1 MAHKKYFLLVLLLL
15 VFSGSVSFSQVD
27 NFITQYDPYILS
39 LKKYT
44 FYYPVD
50 DDPLSGTSNF
60 VVVMRGNIGNQKDA
74 FIKFIT
80 ADQVG
85 FDLAREFEDGYIQEV
100 NALDKRG
107 ILVPP
112 SKDVSGSY
120 FLELTVSGY
129 ADLTDTD
136 YEKMKK
142 LSGSETVP
150 VSTSMINSFAGIY
163 HNYPQKTDI
172 FKPTDET
179 WAEAQAFL
187 AGMNTRQKVDLGT
200 ITFKSPMIADIKNIT
215 ASESLAAGDKTIE
228 NKKTYAIA
236 ILNFKSLRDELMVYE
251 QDYYKKLYE
260 IFLKL
265 AGNSIYQDDYFKVVD
280 ELNDFKAIGFKD
292 RDDVYIVPEVKK
304 QLGNILEV
312 FILSTPI
319 KVDTNKTS
327 ESMISIEGQVVIDYF
342 RENIGGDKNRLNKY
356 IFDDYLSNDIN
367 RVKLQRD
374 IDLIR
379 NYYNIR

>member
-1 MAHKKYFLLVLLLL
+1 MAYKKYFLLILLLL
-15 VFSGSVSFSQVD
+15 IFSGNVSFSQVD

-50 DDPLSGTSNF
+50 DDPLSGSSNF
-60 VVVMRGNIGNQKDA
+60 VIVMRGNIGNQKDA

-85 FDLAREFEDGYIQEV
+85 FDVAREFEDGYIQEV

-120 FLELTVSGY
+120 FLELTISGY

-163 HNYPQKTDI
+163 HNYPQKTDL
-172 FKPTDET
+172 FKPTDKS

-215 ASESLAAGDKTIE
+215 ASESLAAGDKAIE
-228 NKKTYAIA
+228 NKKAYAIA

-251 QDYYKKLYE
+251 QDYFKKLYE

-265 AGNSIYQDDYFKVVD
+265 AGNSIYRDDYFKVVD

-304 QLGNILEV
+304 QLGNILEI

-356 IFDDYLSNDIN
+356 IYDDYLADDIN

-379 NYYNIR
+379 NYYNLR